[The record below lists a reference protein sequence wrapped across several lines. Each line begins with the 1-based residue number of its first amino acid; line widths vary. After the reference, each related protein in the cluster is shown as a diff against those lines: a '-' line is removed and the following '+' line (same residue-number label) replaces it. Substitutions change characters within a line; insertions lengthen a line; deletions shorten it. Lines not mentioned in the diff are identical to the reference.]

1 MRQRHSQS
9 ALEAAT
15 SVILGWVAALVTQAV
30 IFPVMGLQM
39 VLWQSLALTDGFTI
53 VSFLG
58 GHALRRYLV
67 RWSEEGAA
75 PGCRNASGAPPPRR
89 FEPK

>member
-1 MRQRHSQS
+1 MNQRHSQS

-30 IFPVMGLQM
+30 IFPVMGLQV
-39 VLWQSLALTDGFTI
+39 VLWQSLALTGGFTI

-58 GHALRRYLV
+58 GHALRRYL